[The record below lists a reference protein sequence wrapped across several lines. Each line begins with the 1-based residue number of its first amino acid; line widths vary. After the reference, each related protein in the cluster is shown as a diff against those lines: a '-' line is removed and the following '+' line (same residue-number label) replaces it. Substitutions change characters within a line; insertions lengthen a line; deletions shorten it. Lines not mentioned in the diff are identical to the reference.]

1 VAYGSVSEK
10 RLRGGKDVS
19 GNYVWMD
26 LLENRNGKWVV
37 VRSAGAKVDK
47 EVLDRVTGRGSGVS
61 SGDCSHPYR
70 GGHLLARM

>member
-10 RLRGGKDVS
+10 SLHNGKDVS

-47 EVLDRVTGRGSGVS
+47 QVLNPVTDRRSDVS
-61 SGDCSHPYR
+61 SGDCSHTYR